1 MRTYHDPSGPGGMPM
16 PPQGYPQ
23 APPSAPGDSARPPDV
38 DGLLDIVPAG
48 VVLHGADSRAFYANR
63 YALALL
69 GPALDIMRAESVASG
84 AWPLLRADGGPLPPA
99 ENPVQRV
106 LASGAAVVD
115 FVIGLRGPATR
126 WLLCSAHPTFAA
138 GGHIEEV
145 VVCFTD
151 CTELKRMEQSLRDS
165 KERLRL
171 MLQGS
176 TDAPWDWNLAEPRP
190 YLSARWWDMLGY
202 GRGDPAPD
210 DHGWYALVH
219 PEDLPRLQDYVK
231 QVVAS
236 GESAYRIEFRL
247 RHRAGHDVPVLSRGF
262 VQRDASGK
270 ALRLSGTNTDLT
282 EAKHA
287 EQRIYEL
294 AYFDALTGLPNRR
307 LLHEQMAKILTRS
320 ARSRQ
325 VGALLFI
332 DLDNFKLLNDT
343 LGHDVGDQLLR
354 LVAGRLRDT
363 VRESDHL
370 ARLGGDEFVVVLENL
385 GETEDA
391 AVHETQAIGAK
402 LLAALGHPYS
412 LGPRLHSST
421 PSIGAA
427 LFGTAATSVDLL
439 LRQADLAMY
448 RAKGDGRNTLR
459 FFDPGMQAAADQQI
473 DLQNDLRDGI
483 RQQHFELYCQPQF
496 GADGRLVGGE
506 VLVRWRHDARGL
518 VAPGEFISLA
528 ESSGLI
534 VPLGSM
540 VLAEACRVL
549 ARWARHPRL
558 EGLTMAVNVSAY
570 QLREA
575 DFVEEVLETLARSG
589 ANPRRL
595 CLELTESV
603 FAENV
608 DAVSARMNALR
619 AHGVRFSLDDFGTG
633 YSSLSYLK
641 RFPLAELKIDRSF
654 VKDLPGDAHAGAIVD
669 AVLALAH
676 TLDLQVVAEGV
687 ETGAQRDFLVA
698 HGCRVFQG
706 YLLGKPLPIAGFEA
720 GFATG

>member
-1 MRTYHDPSGPGGMPM
+1 MPLDAA
-16 PPQGYPQ
+16 
-23 APPSAPGDSARPPDV
+23 APPGV
-38 DGLLDIVPAG
+38 DALLDIVPAG
-48 VVLHGADSRAFYANR
+48 VVVHGADSRAFYANR
-63 YALALL
+63 FALALL
-69 GPALDIMRAESVASG
+69 GPALDLMRTQPAASG
-84 AWPLLRADGGPLPPA
+84 AWPLLRADGSPLPIDD
-99 ENPVQRV
+99 NPVQRV
-106 LASGAAVVD
+106 LASRSAVVD
-115 FVIGLRGPATR
+115 AVIGLRGPAPR
-126 WLLCSAHPTFAA
+126 WLLCSAHPAFGP
-138 GGHIEEV
+138 GGQIDEV

-151 CTELKRMEQSLRDS
+151 CTELKRMEQTLRDS

-176 TDAPWDWNLAEPRP
+176 TDAPWDWNLAEPHP
-190 YLSARWWDMLGY
+190 YLSPRWWDMLGY
-202 GRGDPAPD
+202 AKGEPDANDAAWPARVHPD
-210 DHGWYALVH
+210 DLA
-219 PEDLPRLQDYVK
+219 RLNDYVAALL
-231 QVVAS
+231 AS
-236 GESAYRIEFRL
+236 SESAYRIEFRL
-247 RHRAGHDVPVLSRGF
+247 RHRAGHDVPVLSRGV
-262 VQRDASGK
+262 VQRDAAG
-270 ALRLSGTNTDLT
+270 RPQRVSGTNTDLT
-282 EAKHA
+282 ESKHA
-287 EQRIYEL
+287 ERRIYEL
-294 AYFDALTGLPNRR
+294 AYFDVLTGLPNRR

-325 VGALLFI
+325 YGALMFI

-343 LGHDVGDQLLR
+343 LGHDVGDHLLR

-385 GETEDA
+385 GDTEDV

-402 LLAALGHPYS
+402 LLAALGQPYQ
-412 LGPRLHSST
+412 LAARVHRST
-421 PSIGAA
+421 PSIGVA
-427 LFGTAATSVDLL
+427 LFGADATSADLL

-448 RAKGDGRNTLR
+448 RAKGDGRNTVR
-459 FFDPGMQAAADQQI
+459 FFAAGMQAAADRQI
-473 DLQNDLRDGI
+473 DLQNDLRDSI
-483 RQQHFELYCQPQF
+483 HHEHFELHCQPQF
-496 GADGRLVGGE
+496 GADGRLLGGE

-534 VPLGSM
+534 VPLGAL
-540 VLAEACRVL
+540 VLSEACRVL
-549 ARWARHPRL
+549 ARWALHPRL
-558 EGLTMAVNVSAY
+558 QGLTLAVNVSAY
-570 QLREA
+570 QLREP
-575 DFVEEVLETLARSG
+575 DFVERVLDTLMRSG

-619 AHGVRFSLDDFGTG
+619 AHGIRFSLDDFGTG

-641 RFPLAELKIDRSF
+641 RFPLNELKIDRSF
-654 VKDLPGDAHAGAIVD
+654 VADLPGDAHAGAIVD

-687 ETGAQRDFLVA
+687 ETRAQRDFLEA

-706 YLLGKPLPIAGFEA
+706 FLLGEPLPIAGFEA
-720 GFATG
+720 GFGAGGGTP

>member
-1 MRTYHDPSGPGGMPM
+1 MRTHHEPAGPRGKSL
-16 PPQGYPQ
+16 PPQGLP
-23 APPSAPGDSARPPDV
+23 ALPLDTAAAPGV
-38 DGLLDIVPAG
+38 DALLDIVPAG
-48 VVLHGADSRAFYANR
+48 VVVHGPDSRAFYANR

-69 GPALDIMRAESVASG
+69 GPALDVMRHTPVASG
-84 AWPLLRADGGPLPPA
+84 TWPLLRADGSPLPLH
-99 ENPVQRV
+99 ENPLQRALV
-106 LASGAAVVD
+106 SRSAVVD
-115 FVIGLRGPATR
+115 VVIGLRGAAPR
-126 WLLCSAHPTFAA
+126 WLICSAHPALGA
-138 GGHIEEV
+138 DGEVAEV
-145 VVCFTD
+145 VACFTD
-151 CTELKRMEQSLRDS
+151 CTELKRMEQTLRDS

-176 TDAPWDWNLAEPRP
+176 TDAPWDWNLAEPQP
-190 YLSARWWDMLGY
+190 YLSPRWWEMLGY
-202 GRGDPAPD
+202 AKGEPGTDDGAWPSHVHPD
-210 DHGWYALVH
+210 DLARVN
-219 PEDLPRLQDYVK
+219 DYV
-231 QVVAS
+231 AS
-236 GESAYRIEFRL
+236 LLASNESAYRIEFRL
-247 RHRAGHDVPVLSRGF
+247 RHRAGHEVPVLARGL
-262 VQRDASGK
+262 VQRDAGGQPQ
-270 ALRLSGTNTDLT
+270 RISGTNTDLT
-282 EAKHA
+282 DAKHA

-294 AYFDALTGLPNRR
+294 AYFDVLTGLPNRR
-307 LLHEQMAKILTRS
+307 LLHEQMVKILTRS

-325 VGALLFI
+325 YGALLFI

-385 GETEDA
+385 GDTEDV

-402 LLAALGHPYS
+402 LLAALGEPYQ
-412 LGPRLHSST
+412 LAARVHRST
-421 PSIGAA
+421 PSIGVA
-427 LFGTAATSVDLL
+427 LFGAEATSADLL

-448 RAKGDGRNTLR
+448 RAKGDGRNTVR
-459 FFDPGMQAAADQQI
+459 FFAAGMQAAADRQI
-473 DLQNDLRDGI
+473 DLQNDLRDSI
-483 RQQHFELYCQPQF
+483 HHEHFELHCQPQF
-496 GADGRLVGGE
+496 GADGRLLGGE

-534 VPLGSM
+534 VPLGAL
-540 VLAEACRVL
+540 VLSEACRVL
-549 ARWARHPRL
+549 ARWALHPRL
-558 EGLTMAVNVSAY
+558 QGLTLAVNVSAY
-570 QLREA
+570 QLREP
-575 DFVEEVLETLARSG
+575 DFVERVLDTLMRSG

-641 RFPLAELKIDRSF
+641 RFPLNELKIDRSF
-654 VKDLPGDAHAGAIVD
+654 VADLPGDAHAGAIVD

-687 ETGAQRDFLVA
+687 ETRAQRDFLEA

-706 YLLGKPLPIAGFEA
+706 FLLGEPLPIAGFEA
-720 GFATG
+720 GFGSP